1 MHSQILCSITSSVT
15 TTSTRS
21 KLLEMP
27 VSFTLAI
34 LVQYVNF
41 QEFIFETARSCF
53 ADMVAS
59 GLPIRNGD
67 EHAAQIATMALHL
80 LKECDTFRIRHKPEK
95 SLKVRIGIHSG
106 PVVAGVVGQAMPRYC
121 L

>member
-1 MHSQILCSITSSVT
+1 MHVSILF
-15 TTSTRS
+15 
-21 KLLEMP
+21 KLCVREL
-27 VSFTLAI
+27 SFGIALT
-34 LVQYVNF
+34 
-41 QEFIFETARSCF
+41 
-53 ADMVAS
+53 DMVAS
-59 GLPIRNGD
+59 GLPIRNGN
-67 EHAAQIATMALHL
+67 EHAGQIATMALHL